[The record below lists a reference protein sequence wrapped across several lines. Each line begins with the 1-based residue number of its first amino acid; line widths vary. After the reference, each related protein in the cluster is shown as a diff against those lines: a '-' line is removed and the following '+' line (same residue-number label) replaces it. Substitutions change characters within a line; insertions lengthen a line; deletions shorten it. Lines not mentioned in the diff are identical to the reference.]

1 MSVDKTKDSEST
13 IHALVDRAVES
24 FDMDSDAWHDLMYKI
39 KRVPSE
45 ELLQQAFDLC
55 ETDESARQIVGLEI
69 LGQLSADPMDPSPYK
84 DRSAPVVAKML
95 HSDNSDVVYA
105 AVRSLGFLAPDDYLA
120 ELAMIGRLSCDEG
133 VRLAVVQA
141 INRSTSPEAVDALA
155 QLASDPDPSV
165 REWALFSLAVS
176 DTNSE
181 GTTAILR
188 SALSD
193 EHSGVRAEAIRGLA
207 KRGIADVDALIEQE
221 VVDGNLH
228 LGIVRALIERP
239 NPSLLS
245 CLESAVVEDDA
256 LAEALEIAI
265 AECHGNDLT
274 A

>member
-13 IHALVDRAVES
+13 LHALVDRAVES
-24 FDMDSDAWHDLMYKI
+24 FDMDSDVWHDLMYKI

-45 ELLQQAFDLC
+45 ELLQRAFDLC
-55 ETDESARQIVGLEI
+55 ASDESARQIVGLEI
-69 LGQLSADPMDPSPYK
+69 LGQLSVDPMDPSPYK
-84 DRSAPVVAKML
+84 DRSAPVVAKLL
-95 HSDNSDVVYA
+95 HSDNSDVVHA

-120 ELAMIGRLSCDEG
+120 ELATIGRSSCDEG

-141 INRSTSPEAVDALA
+141 LNRSTDPEASDALV

-176 DTNSE
+176 ETDSV

-188 SALSD
+188 SSLSD

-221 VVDGNLH
+221 VLSGNLH

-239 NPSLLS
+239 NPNLLS
-245 CLESAVVEDDA
+245 SLESALAEDDS

-265 AECHGNDLT
+265 EECRGD
-274 A
+274 